1 MKTWKYLCIIV
12 RSLFLLIVFLNIA
25 YAESP
30 SDVYKAAESGL
41 PLMLDSI
48 PQGYELRYGFAN
60 REEFATA
67 TIGLPYQM
75 YTIHP
80 EMLLGN
86 TTLTDDMIVSVEEW
100 RFPVICD
107 GRIRALLTVA
117 KVKGNW
123 QSVDIGAALLASEID
138 ALERDLSLK
147 NRDIKRI
154 ILRLYQI
161 KSDFIVITDASAKV
175 TNGAFYPL
183 KSARMGVGGSMR
195 ARSTISSLSFQDLL
209 PILKERYRYEY
220 LPVK

>member
-1 MKTWKYLCIIV
+1 MKTRKFLCSILI
-12 RSLFLLIVFLNIA
+12 SLLLSILFMNIA
-25 YAESP
+25 YAESQ

-41 PLMLDSI
+41 PLMLGSI
-48 PQGYELRYGFAN
+48 PQGYELKYGFAN
-60 REEFATA
+60 REEFTAA
-67 TIGLPYQM
+67 TIGLPYQI

-80 EMLLGN
+80 EMLKVDA
-86 TTLTDDMIVSVEEW
+86 TLTDDMMMPIEEW

-117 KVKGNW
+117 KVNGNW

-138 ALERDLSLK
+138 NLERELSLK

-161 KSDFIVITDASAKV
+161 KSDFIVIVDASSKM

-183 KSARMGVGGSMR
+183 KSARMGVGSSMK
-195 ARSTISSLSFQDLL
+195 ARSATPSLSFQDLL
-209 PILKERYRYEY
+209 PVLKERYRYGY
-220 LPVK
+220 LPIK